1 MLIIAA
7 GVLIKLSHRSM
18 LNFYKLKFFISL
30 ILIIPALHFNGLAQ
44 GVKPADSVTVA
55 IEPDYNKV
63 SKLHRALLGENYRLL
78 WATKV
83 KLPVFY
89 LEKEKG
95 GLKILQLGGG
105 MQTKS
110 LRLQDSSGQ
119 EWVLRTI
126 QKYPEKVLPPNLRPT
141 IAKDIVQD
149 QISAEHPF
157 AALTVPELAEALSIP
172 HAHPKIVYVPDDPA
186 LGSYRKDFANQ
197 VFLFEEREPLNADK
211 TDNTPKAQRKLQD
224 DDANRVDQH
233 LVLRA
238 RLLDMLLGDWDRHED
253 QWRWERTKDSDGI
266 VYKPVPR
273 DRDQVY
279 DSANGFLPWAVSNYL
294 LMAKFQSYGYHIR
307 SISRWNLNAR
317 YFDRYFLNG
326 LSEQDWKTE
335 IAYVQKTLTDEVI
348 TRAIKQMPDTI
359 FKLSGNDIIKKLIA
373 RRSVLNEQGLTY
385 YMFLAKTVEIPASDK
400 REKFEIVNQPDGS
413 LSVTI
418 NRVKKDGRVE
428 RTVYQRTFS
437 PSVTNEIRLY
447 GFGGKDQF
455 VVSGKKASPIVVR
468 MIGGDDE
475 DTFTID
481 STLHNKSR
489 LYVYDRSDE
498 KNNLPP
504 SSQARLRTAAD
515 TSVNSYNKFSFKY
528 DYLQPLLLTSYN
540 KDYGFQLI
548 PQFVYEK
555 HGFRKEPYSSRQ
567 SLTVDYGFG
576 NNSLLLN
583 YKGEFKK
590 AIGDDDLVAN
600 VLSKGPNYNSY
611 FFGVGNN
618 SVFVN
623 SGSKDIEYYRNVYDY
638 IAADLRIRHKYGKWV
653 GSLGIMEEYYN
664 GERDDNK
671 NKYLNEYNQLHP
683 DQNVFS
689 TQFSTGV
696 IGSLTLDTRTKGVIP
711 HNGIYWNTIASGMT
725 SVNVSNHTFGKFLTE
740 FSFYLNPDRDSV
752 FVISNRIGGGII
764 AGNANYYQQVKLGG
778 DLDLRGFYIW
788 RFTGKS
794 MAYDN
799 FEIHLKLFDFT
810 SYITPGSVGV
820 IGFNDVG
827 RVWTPGE
834 SSTALHDGYGGG
846 FYIIPA
852 QLVLIQAVVGF
863 SKEGTYPYITIGYKF

>member
-1 MLIIAA
+1 M
-7 GVLIKLSHRSM
+7 
-18 LNFYKLKFFISL
+18 LKFYTYKKVFFLTI
-30 ILIIPALHFNGLAQ
+30 ILTILYSKGQSQNLST
-44 GVKPADSVTVA
+44 DSIKVA

-63 SKLHRALLGENYRLL
+63 NGFHRMLFGENYRQL

-141 IAKDIVQD
+141 IARDIVQD

-157 AALTVPELAEALSIP
+157 AALTVPIMAEALGIP
-172 HAHPKIVYVPDDPA
+172 HAHPKVVYVPDDPA
-186 LGSYRKDFANQ
+186 LGKYRKDFANQ
-197 VFLFEEREPLNADK
+197 VFLFEEREPLDADK
-211 TDNTPKAQRKLQD
+211 TDNTPKAQRKIQD
-224 DDANRVDQH
+224 DNDNRVDQH

-253 QWRWERTKDSDGI
+253 QWRWEKTTDDEGI
-266 VYKPVPR
+266 LYKPVPR

-279 DSANGFLPWAVSNYL
+279 DSANGFLPWAVSQYL
-294 LMAKFQSYGYHIR
+294 LMAKFQSYGNHIR
-307 SISRWNLNAR
+307 SINRWNLNAR
-317 YFDRYFLNG
+317 YFDRYFLNS

-359 FKLSGNDIIKKLIA
+359 FKLSGNEIIKKLIA
-373 RRSVLNEQGLTY
+373 RRNVLSEQGLTY
-385 YMFLAKTVEIPASDK
+385 YRFLAKTVEIPASDK
-400 REKFEIVNQPDGS
+400 REKIEIVNQPDKS
-413 LSVTI
+413 LLVTI
-418 NRVKKDGRVE
+418 NKIKKDGRVQKV
-428 RTVYQRTFS
+428 VYQRTFD
-437 PSVTNEIRLY
+437 PAVTNEIRLY

-455 VVSGKKASPIVVR
+455 IVSGTKPSPITVR

-504 SSQARLRTAAD
+504 SSQARIRTAAD
-515 TSVNSYNKFSFKY
+515 TSVNSYHKFSFKY
-528 DYLQPLLLTSYN
+528 DYLQPLLLASYD
-540 KDYGFQLI
+540 KDFGFQLI
-548 PQFVYEK
+548 PEFVLEK

-567 SLTVDYGFG
+567 SLSIDYGFG
-576 NNSLLLN
+576 SNSLLLN
-583 YKGEFKK
+583 YKGEFKSV
-590 AIGDDDLVAN
+590 IGDNDLVAN
-600 VLSKGPNYNSY
+600 VISKGPNYNSY

-618 SVFVN
+618 TVFVN
-623 SGSKDIEYYRNVYDY
+623 SGNQKIEYYRNIYDD
-638 IAADLRIRHKYGKWV
+638 IIADLRLRHKYGKWV
-653 GSLGIMEEYYN
+653 GSLGVVEEYYN
-664 GERDDNK
+664 SNQNDNK
-671 NKYLNEYNQLHP
+671 DRYLYQYDLEHP
-683 DQNVFS
+683 DQKVFS
-689 TQFSTGV
+689 TQVFTGI
-696 IGSLTLDTRTKGVIP
+696 IGSLTLDTRTKGIIP
-711 HNGIYWNTIASGMT
+711 HNGIYWNTVAAGMT
-725 SVNVSNHTFGKFLTE
+725 GINISDHTFGKFLTD
-740 FSFYLNPDRDSV
+740 FSVYLNPDRDSI
-752 FVISNRIGGGII
+752 FVIGNRIGGGIVT
-764 AGNANYYQQVKLGG
+764 GKANYYQQVKLGG

-799 FEIHLKLFDFT
+799 LELHLKLFDFT
-810 SYITPGSVGV
+810 SYITPGSVGIV
-820 IGFNDVG
+820 GFNDVG

-834 SSTALHDGYGGG
+834 SSNAWHDGYGGG

-852 QLVLIQAVVGF
+852 QLVLIQGVVGF

>member
-1 MLIIAA
+1 MLKFYTYKKVFFLIIILTILYSK
-7 GVLIKLSHRSM
+7 GQSQNLS
-18 LNFYKLKFFISL
+18 
-30 ILIIPALHFNGLAQ
+30 
-44 GVKPADSVTVA
+44 ADSIKVA

-63 SKLHRALLGENYRLL
+63 NGFHRMLFGENYRQL

-126 QKYPEKVLPPNLRPT
+126 QKYPEKILPPNLRPT
-141 IAKDIVQD
+141 IARDIVQD

-157 AALTVPELAEALSIP
+157 AALTVPIMAEALGIP
-172 HAHPKIVYVPDDPA
+172 HAHPKVVYVPDDPA
-186 LGSYRKDFANQ
+186 LGKYRKDFANQ
-197 VFLFEEREPLNADK
+197 VFLFEEREPLDADK
-211 TDNTPKAQRKLQD
+211 TDNTPKAQRKIQD
-224 DDANRVDQH
+224 DNDNRVDQH

-253 QWRWERTKDSDGI
+253 QWRWEKTKDDEGI
-266 VYKPVPR
+266 LYKPVPR

-279 DSANGFLPWAVSNYL
+279 DSANGFLPWAVSQYL
-294 LMAKFQSYGYHIR
+294 LMAKFQSYGNHIR
-307 SISRWNLNAR
+307 SINRWNLNAR
-317 YFDRYFLNG
+317 YFDRYFLNS

-348 TRAIKQMPDTI
+348 TSAVKQIPDTI
-359 FKLSGNDIIKKLIA
+359 FKLGGNEIIKKLIA
-373 RRSVLNEQGLTY
+373 RRNILSEQGLTY
-385 YMFLAKTVEIPASDK
+385 YRFLAKTVEIPASDK
-400 REKFEIVNQPDGS
+400 REKIEIVNQPDKS
-413 LSVTI
+413 LLVTI
-418 NRVKKDGRVE
+418 NKIKKDGRVQKI
-428 RTVYQRTFS
+428 VYQRTFD
-437 PSVTNEIRLY
+437 PAVTNEIRLY

-455 VVSGKKASPIVVR
+455 IVSGTKPSPITVR
-468 MIGGDDE
+468 MVGGDDE

-504 SSQARLRTAAD
+504 SSQARIRTAAD
-515 TSVNSYNKFSFKY
+515 TSVNSYRKFSFKY
-528 DYLQPLLLTSYN
+528 DYLQPLLLASYD
-540 KDYGFQLI
+540 KDFGFQLI
-548 PQFVYEK
+548 PEFVLEK

-567 SLTVDYGFG
+567 SLSIDYGFG
-576 NNSLLLN
+576 SNSLLLN
-583 YKGEFKK
+583 YKGEFKSV
-590 AIGDDDLVAN
+590 IGDNDLVTN
-600 VLSKGPNYNSY
+600 VISKGPNYNSY

-618 SVFVN
+618 TVFVN
-623 SGSKDIEYYRNVYDY
+623 SGNQRIEYYRNIYDD
-638 IAADLRIRHKYGKWV
+638 IIADLRLRHKYGKWT
-653 GSLGIMEEYYN
+653 GSLGVVEEYYN
-664 GERDDNK
+664 SSQSDNLDR
-671 NKYLNEYNQLHP
+671 YLYQYDLQHP
-683 DQNVFS
+683 DQKVFS
-689 TQFSTGV
+689 TQVFTGI
-696 IGSLTLDTRTKGVIP
+696 IGSLTLDTRTKGIIP
-711 HNGIYWNTIASGMT
+711 HNGIYWNTVASGMT
-725 SVNVSNHTFGKFLTE
+725 GINISDHTFGKFLTD
-740 FSFYLNPDRDSV
+740 FSVYLNPDRDSI
-752 FVISNRIGGGII
+752 FVIGNRIGGGFVT
-764 AGNANYYQQVKLGG
+764 GKANYYQQVKLGG

-799 FEIHLKLFDFT
+799 LEVHLKLFDFT

-820 IGFNDVG
+820 VGFNDVG

-834 SSTALHDGYGGG
+834 SSNTWHDGYGGG
-846 FYIIPA
+846 FYVIPA
-852 QLVLIQAVVGF
+852 QLVLIQGVVGF